1 MEPDP
6 SLDHKKEKQPNTLAT
21 KFSSDE
27 DRVKWSD
34 MGKNTT
40 HMEKTTAATLER
52 QSRRQRMLAN
62 EDIRRWYLNQAATS
76 RENADVS
83 IRRLGKFCE
92 DHNMTPMQFIELA
105 MRDTKAATDMLADHI
120 NAMVEADRAPNY
132 QKKILTT
139 MRSWMDHFGLKTT
152 RKIRI
157 RNVSS
162 TPTLE
167 NERVPEGEELAEVF
181 NRCSMRTGAIVSLVS
196 KGGLRLKV
204 LGNEDATDGLMMKDL
219 PDIGVIQGKA
229 VCLRSPPMIL
239 VRKTLSKAGHQ
250 YFTFLTTQATK
261 KLIAYLN
268 DRIAKGEPISADSS
282 LIAPDSEH
290 RYGRGKNSSKKF
302 LKRIHIARLIREE
315 AFRPRFT
322 WRPYVLRPFFDTQ
335 LLIAESKG
343 KVAHDFRVFWMGHK
357 GSIEAVYTTNKGR
370 LPEPLVNEMRE
381 AFKRS
386 EEFLDLEVKSEDP
399 LLKQKDQ
406 LQNAIANATPEK
418 VQEML
423 RLLGICNT

>member
-1 MEPDP
+1 M
-6 SLDHKKEKQPNTLAT
+6 SLDPISDHTEEKEPNILNAPTGR
-21 KFSSDE
+21 DE
-27 DRVKWSD
+27 DRTKWSD
-34 MGKNTT
+34 MGNKTT
-40 HMEKTTAATLER
+40 HIEKTTAIPER
-52 QSRRQRMLAN
+52 QSRKQRMLAN

-92 DHNMTPMQFIELA
+92 DHDMTPMQFIDLA
-105 MRDTKAATDMLADHI
+105 MKDAKVATDLIADHI
-120 NAMVEADRAPNY
+120 NAMAEEGKAPNY

-139 MRSWMDHFGLKTT
+139 MKSWMDHFGLKTA

-157 RNVSS
+157 RNLSS

-167 NERVPEGEELAEVF
+167 NERVPEADELAEIF
-181 NRCSMRTGAIVSLVS
+181 NRSSLRTGAIVSLIS
-196 KGGLRLKV
+196 KAGLRLRV
-204 LGNEDATDGLMMKDL
+204 AGNEDATDGLMMKDL
-219 PDIGVIQGKA
+219 PDIGIVQGRA
-229 VCLRSPPMIL
+229 VCLRSPSMVM

-268 DRIAKGEPISADSS
+268 NRLAIGESLSADSPV
-282 LIAPDSEH
+282 IAPDSEH
-290 RYGRGKNSSKKF
+290 SYGRGKNSGKKF
-302 LKRIHIARLIREE
+302 LKRIQVSRLIREE
-315 AFRPRFT
+315 AFRPRFS

-357 GSIEAVYTTNKGR
+357 GSIEAIYTTNKAR
-370 LPEPLVNEMRE
+370 LPEALLTEMRE

-386 EEFLDLEVKSEDP
+386 EEFLDLEIRTEDP

-406 LQNAIANATPEK
+406 LHNVIEKAAPEK